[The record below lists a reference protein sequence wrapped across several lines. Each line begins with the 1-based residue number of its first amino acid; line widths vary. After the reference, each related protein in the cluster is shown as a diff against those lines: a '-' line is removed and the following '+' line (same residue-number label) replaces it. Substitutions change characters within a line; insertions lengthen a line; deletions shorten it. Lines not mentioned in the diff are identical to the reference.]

1 MRNFQ
6 DLQRALV
13 GFDRFFNLPA
23 STYPPYNIVKKGDS
37 YHVELGVAGFDRSE
51 LTVTL
56 ESGELT
62 VTGQKDTKE
71 EGAQYLVHSLA
82 GRSFKKVFALEP
94 HHYVDRVTLKNG
106 VLVIVVQEK
115 ATTAK
120 ALTLEIN

>member
-23 STYPPYNIVKKGDS
+23 TTYPPYNVVKKDGA
-37 YHVELGVAGFDRSE
+37 YHLELGVAGFDRDQ
-51 LTVTL
+51 LQVTL

-62 VTGQKDTKE
+62 VMGTRDQEGGQE
-71 EGAQYLVHSLA
+71 YLVRTLA

-94 HHYVDRVTLKNG
+94 HHYVDEVTLKNG
-106 VLVIVVQEK
+106 VLTIVVQEK